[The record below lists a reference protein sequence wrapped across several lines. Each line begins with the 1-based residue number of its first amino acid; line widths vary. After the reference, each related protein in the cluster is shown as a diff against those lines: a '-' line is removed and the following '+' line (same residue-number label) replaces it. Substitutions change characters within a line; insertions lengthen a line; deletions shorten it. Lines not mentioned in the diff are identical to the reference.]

1 MRRTSALA
9 AILVILCAGC
19 GAPSVLEGKGLSQ
32 EAGTLQSSAAEGALL
47 AQDVASGRTIPVYV
61 REHASD
67 LATAVSQSLSTLEA
81 VQTEPSL
88 RSSLRRLT
96 NLAGSIHR
104 DLELLGTAD
113 REESAALVRRLEAE
127 AQAGEQIAA
136 GLS

>member
-1 MRRTSALA
+1 VRRTSAIVALA
-9 AILVILCAGC
+9 VILCAGC
-19 GAPSVLEGKGLSQ
+19 SAPRVLDGKGLSQ
-32 EAGTLQSSAAEGALL
+32 EAETLQSSAAEGAIL
-47 AQDVASGRTIPVYV
+47 AQDAASGRALAVYV

-67 LATAVSQSLSTLEA
+67 LATAVSQSFSTLES

-104 DLELLGTAD
+104 DLELLGAAD